1 MDGVNILDLG
11 LHCARKAFTIIP
23 QEPFLFSG
31 TLRQNLDPYA
41 QAEAEGVS
49 TEGLTPIPEAEIW
62 KALEHVQ
69 MKDYFYN
76 QPGRLDCRIA
86 TNGDNL
92 SAGQRQL
99 VCVARALLRK
109 ASCVIL
115 DEATAQVD
123 RENDHLIQETIRT
136 AFADVTVLSIAHRLD
151 TIIDFDRI
159 IVMDKGRVAEF
170 DTPANLLRMKD
181 GMFADL
187 VRKTGE
193 ENAARL
199 QKAAFLAEEQRAKGE
214 KVKVDIE

>member
-1 MDGVNILDLG
+1 
-11 LHCARKAFTIIP
+11 
-23 QEPFLFSG
+23 
-31 TLRQNLDPYA
+31 
-41 QAEAEGVS
+41 
-49 TEGLTPIPEAEIW
+49 
-62 KALEHVQ
+62 
-69 MKDYFYN
+69 MKEYFMK
-76 QPGRLDCRIA
+76 QPGGLDCKIA

-159 IVMDKGRVAEF
+159 IVMDKGKVAEF
-170 DTPANLLRMKD
+170 DTPANLLRNSNSL
-181 GMFADL
+181 FSEL
-187 VRKTGE
+187 VRMTGE
-193 ENAARL
+193 DSAARL
-199 QKAAFLAEEQRAKGE
+199 KKAAFLAEEQRANGL
-214 KVKVDIE
+214 KV